1 MDDGKSTLIGRLLHD
16 TRQIYQDQLSTLQ
29 SDSKRIGTQGEKLDL
44 ALLVDGLAAE
54 REQGITIDVAYRY
67 FQQKNANLLLRTPGH
82 EQYTRNM
89 ATGASTCSLS
99 ILLIDAR
106 KGVQEQTRR
115 HSFISTLLGI
125 RHLIV
130 AVNKMDLVDYSEAIL
145 KNKTRLPKVCDGIA
159 CGFKGMVCTYLCPRW
174 R

>member
-1 MDDGKSTLIGRLLHD
+1 
-16 TRQIYQDQLSTLQ
+16 
-29 SDSKRIGTQGEKLDL
+29 
-44 ALLVDGLAAE
+44 
-54 REQGITIDVAYRY
+54 
-67 FQQKNANLLLRTPGH
+67 
-82 EQYTRNM
+82 M

-130 AVNKMDLVDYSEAIL
+130 AVNKMDLVDYSETTFDKIKQDYQKFSTELPVDLKVWFVPISALDGDNIVNASDNFKWYQGDTLLSIL
-145 KNKTRLPKVCDGIA
+145 ENVQVEQKPRSK
-159 CGFKGMVCTYLCPRW
+159 LCVFLCNM
-174 R
+174 